1 MAITA
6 ISPTRYGRLLAKTLP
21 KVIET
26 REEFDHYTAIMER
39 LDRRAEAG
47 DALSPEEET
56 LLALLEQLI
65 KDYDDRIEL
74 PKAAPYKVVLH
85 LMEHKGL
92 RQADLLPVFGSR
104 SVASDVLNG
113 RREISKAQ
121 IRKLA
126 DFFHLPADVFL

>member
-6 ISPTRYGRLLAKTLP
+6 ISPIKYGKLLAKTLP

-26 REEFDHYTAIMER
+26 REEFDHYVEMMEQ

-47 DALSPEEET
+47 HPLSPEQEA
-56 LLALLEQLI
+56 LRALLERLVR
-65 KDYDDRIEL
+65 DYDDQITL
-74 PKAAPYKVVLH
+74 PDVPPHKIISF
-85 LMEHKGL
+85 LMGQRHL

-104 SVASDVLNG
+104 SVASDVLAG
-113 RREISKAQ
+113 KREPSKTH

-126 DFFHLPADVFL
+126 DFFHVSAEVFL

>member
-1 MAITA
+1 MAVTA

-113 RREISKAQ
+113 RRETSKAQ

-126 DFFHLPADVFL
+126 EFFRLPADVFF